1 MSGLARRCNSLSTI
15 RITGGQPHVEECAS
29 RTMIS
34 WRRQSERIT
43 AAATALLFQV
53 ALYLAMS
60 QREPSLI
67 SGTNA
72 PSLVARI
79 VAATRPKPEA
89 PSPVRASDRLIPIPL
104 TEQPS
109 VRPVIPLVPQSLPSR
124 PAFDWQGGIQD
135 EVRAELARAHA
146 RPKLRFDFPKMPA
159 PEAPAPEFGWDDKH
173 LNRIQRLAHGII
185 DFGDHCFILLW
196 PPIPQCPSEPANG
209 ELFKNMHRD
218 ERLPGPNTLP

>member
-1 MSGLARRCNSLSTI
+1 MPGLACHCNSLNTI
-15 RITGGQPHVEECAS
+15 RIIGGQPHVEECTS
-29 RTMIS
+29 RAMIS

-79 VAATRPKPEA
+79 VAATRPRHEA
-89 PSPVRASDRLIPIPL
+89 PLPVRATDRFIPVPL

-124 PAFDWQGGIQD
+124 PAFDWQAGIQD

-159 PEAPAPEFGWDDKH
+159 PEAPAPEFGWNDNH

-185 DFGDHCFILLW
+185 DLGDHCSIRLW
-196 PPIPQCPSEPANG
+196 PPIPLCDSGPANG
-209 ELFKNMHRD
+209 DLFRNMHRD